1 MSAITGVYGR
11 EILDSRG
18 FPTVEVEIQLES
30 GAWGRAAV
38 PSGASTGKREAAELR
53 DGDVQRYRGK
63 GVQHAV
69 RNVEETIAPEID
81 GMEASEQAAIDQAL
95 LELDGTPNK
104 SALGANAI
112 LAVSLAVARAAADD
126 AGLPLYAYLGG
137 AGAMYMPVPMMNVIN
152 GGAHADN
159 GIDFQ
164 EFMLVPAGADSF
176 SNALRMGVE
185 VFHVLKEILKSKK
198 LSTGVGDE
206 GGFAPA
212 LASNTA
218 ALDLLMEAIE
228 TAGYRPGDDVALAL
242 DIAASEFAEDNGR
255 YRLRRENVV
264 LNADEMVGRY
274 EALVERYHR
283 VDRGRPR
290 RGRLGGLGAAD
301 QAPGP
306 PRAAG
311 GRRSLRD
318 EPRHHPA
325 GHPKSIANAVL
336 VKVNQVG
343 TLTETMQAI
352 ELSKRAAYGTVIS
365 HRSGETEDTFVA
377 DLAVAVNA
385 GQIKTGSLARSERTA
400 KHNQLLRIEEEPD
413 AASWPGRSLY
423 AQQPMSPRVLGGT
436 AVVLLA
442 AGVAGYAGNQI
453 LRVTQMRR
461 EIVTM
466 EREITTLRARTE
478 ELTRT
483 VDGLRNDPAYVE
495 KLAREEFGMVRPDE
509 TVLKFPSADR

>member
-18 FPTVEVEIQLES
+18 NPTVEVEVQLES
-30 GAWGRAAV
+30 GAWGRAAA
-38 PSGASTGKREAAELR
+38 PSGASTGKREAVELR
-53 DGDVQRYRGK
+53 DGDSQRYGGK
-63 GVQHAV
+63 GVQQAV
-69 RNVEETIAPEID
+69 RNVEETIAPELD
-81 GMEASEQAAIDQAL
+81 GMEASEQAGVDQAL

-137 AGAMYMPVPMMNVIN
+137 VGGRLLPVPMLNVVN

-185 VFHVLKEILKSKK
+185 VFHALKELLKGKK

-228 TAGYRPGDDVALAL
+228 NAGYRPGDDVSLAL
-242 DIAASEFAEDNGR
+242 DVAASEFAEDNGR

-264 LNADEMVGRY
+264 LDSEELVTRY
-274 EALVERYHR
+274 EALVDRYPIVSIEDPLGEDDWNGWALITR
-283 VDRGRPR
+283 
-290 RGRLGGLGAAD
+290 RLGGRVQLVGD
-301 QAPGP
+301 D
-306 PRAAG
+306 
-311 GRRSLRD
+311 LFVTN
-318 EPRHHPA
+318 PA
-325 GHPKSIANAVL
+325 IIQQGIQKSIANAVL

-352 ELSKRAAYGTVIS
+352 ELAKRAAYGTVIS

-385 GQIKTGSLARSERTA
+385 GQIKTGSVARSERTA
-400 KHNQLLRIEEEPD
+400 KYNQLLRIEEELGH

-423 AQQPMSPRVLGGT
+423 SRS
-436 AVVLLA
+436 
-442 AGVAGYAGNQI
+442 
-453 LRVTQMRR
+453 
-461 EIVTM
+461 
-466 EREITTLRARTE
+466 AR
-478 ELTRT
+478 
-483 VDGLRNDPAYVE
+483 
-495 KLAREEFGMVRPDE
+495 
-509 TVLKFPSADR
+509 